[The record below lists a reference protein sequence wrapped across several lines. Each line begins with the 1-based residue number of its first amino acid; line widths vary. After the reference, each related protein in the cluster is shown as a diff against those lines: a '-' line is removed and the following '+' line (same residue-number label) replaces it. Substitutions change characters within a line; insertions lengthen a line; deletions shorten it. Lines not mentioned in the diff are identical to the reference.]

1 MFKMKV
7 GAWTNSAMLNSV
19 VLVLL
24 CMENNHFE
32 QILFKKTKFSA
43 QNILDMNNVIKTNW
57 N

>member
-32 QILFKKTKFSA
+32 QILFKKTKLSA
-43 QNILDMNNVIKTNW
+43 QNILDLNNVIKTNW